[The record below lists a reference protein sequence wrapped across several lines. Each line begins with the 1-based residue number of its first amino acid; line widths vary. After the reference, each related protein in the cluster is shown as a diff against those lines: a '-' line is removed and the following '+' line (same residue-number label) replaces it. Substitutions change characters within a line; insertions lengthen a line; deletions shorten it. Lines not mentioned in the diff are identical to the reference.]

1 MSVNEFI
8 ASYYGSREF
17 HGQSASETF
26 RDLIDWPA
34 LNSILR
40 FHRLEW
46 PRVRLSRSGDAVPLS
61 EYTQEVVRRNGP
73 PYRKLVPARLQRT
86 LSAGATLVLDRVDL
100 LHEPVS
106 RAAYELERALGSPT
120 FVNLYA
126 SWGESGGFEM
136 HWDDHDVIVVQIYGE
151 KEWTV
156 AGPTR
161 KWPLHKDVKANPRPA
176 GDDAHTLLMKPGSSL
191 YLPHGWWHSARPTGG
206 PSLHLTFGVDPGNGI
221 DLLTW
226 TVDRLRDDE
235 VLRQRLPLH
244 ASGPDRSRYLAEV
257 RARVLRI
264 LDDPG
269 LLDDFEL
276 HESACGEA
284 TPEYSLPAMRPEGET
299 VRWLAPRAV
308 LVPRSD
314 GDGIVLHANRKRITF
329 QSRAETFLKEL
340 MDSGEL
346 SLDRSRSAEKYGL
359 DRQDMDTL
367 LEELLKLGI
376 VSAPG

>member
-1 MSVNEFI
+1 MNEFI

-17 HGQSASETF
+17 HEQSGSESY

-46 PRVRLSRSGDAVPLS
+46 PRVRLSRNGAAVPLS

-73 PYRKLVPARLQRT
+73 PYRKLVPAHLQRT

-100 LHEPVS
+100 LHEPVA

-126 SWGESGGFEM
+126 SWGGSSGFEM
-136 HWDDHDVIVVQIYGE
+136 HCDDHDVIVVQIDGE

-161 KWPLHKDVKANPRPA
+161 KWPLHKDVKANPRPT
-176 GDDAHTLLMKPGSSL
+176 GDDAHTLLMKPGSYL

-206 PSLHLTFGVDPGNGI
+206 HSLHLTFGIDPSNGI

-235 VLRQRLPLH
+235 LLRQRLPLH
-244 ASGPDRSRYLAEV
+244 ASDSGRSRYLSEI
-257 RARVLRI
+257 RERVLRI
-264 LDDPG
+264 LNDPS

-276 HESACGEA
+276 HEIACGEA
-284 TPEYSLPAMRPEGET
+284 TPEYSLPAMRPEGDT

-314 GDGIVLHANRKRITF
+314 GSGIVLHANRKRITL
-329 QSRAETFLKEL
+329 QPQAEVFLKEL
-340 MDSGEL
+340 MDSGEI
-346 SLDRSRSAEKYGL
+346 SLDRSRSDEKYGISP
-359 DRQDMDTL
+359 QEMDTL

-376 VSAPG
+376 VSAPD